1 MYTVLICDDDRDI
14 VSALEIYLT
23 SEGYRTVSAYNG
35 EEAIAAVRTEN
46 IDLILMDV
54 MMPRLDGI
62 RATAKLREEGN
73 IPIILLT
80 AKSEDTDKV
89 LGLNIG
95 ADDYITKPFNPI
107 EVLARVKSQLR
118 RYTTLGGK
126 AVAEEGDGALRN
138 GTILMDDE
146 AKSVTVDGEP
156 VSLTPIEY
164 NILRL
169 LLKNLGRV
177 FSTAQI
183 YEQVW
188 NDPALGSENTVAV
201 HIRRRGR
208 PSPPPQSSP
217 GTRWPTSTPCGPTP
231 ITTARPIPGATPGR
245 TWCGRTT

>member
-1 MYTVLICDDDRDI
+1 MYTVLICDDDKDI

-23 SEGYRTVSAYNG
+23 SEGYQTVSAYNG
-35 EEAIAAVRTEN
+35 EEAIAAVNEGN
-46 IDLILMDV
+46 IDLILMDI

-62 RATAKLREEGN
+62 RTTARLREAGGN

-80 AKSEDTDKV
+80 AKSEDSDKV

-95 ADDYITKPFNPI
+95 ADDYVTKPFNPI

-126 AVAEEGDGALRN
+126 AQPEEDGLLRN
-138 GTILMDDE
+138 GDLVMDDN
-146 AKSVTVDGEP
+146 AKAVTMGGESI
-156 VSLTPIEY
+156 SLTPIEY

-169 LLKNLGRV
+169 LMKNLGRV

-201 HIRRRGR
+201 HIRHLREKIEIDPANPRFLKVVWGL
-208 PSPPPQSSP
+208 
-217 GTRWPTSTPCGPTP
+217 GYKMEKMG
-231 ITTARPIPGATPGR
+231 
-245 TWCGRTT
+245 